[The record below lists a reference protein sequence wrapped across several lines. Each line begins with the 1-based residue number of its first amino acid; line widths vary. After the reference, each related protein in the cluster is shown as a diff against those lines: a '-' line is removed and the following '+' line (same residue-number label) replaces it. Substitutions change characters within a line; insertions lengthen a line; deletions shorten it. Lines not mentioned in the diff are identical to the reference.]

1 MDDRVSVDSIDAPRL
16 GRRDEDSELS
26 DYQGWL
32 HAPVAWTH
40 ERDLEKRWKRKHSSR
55 LGVGLAV
62 AGNPRRHFLVC
73 NVRHD
78 SDWVRSELETLIAE
92 VENTPDAGPA
102 QTTASVGPIEPTSEQ
117 ESGPTPAAE

>member
-1 MDDRVSVDSIDAPRL
+1 MNDRASVDSIDAPRL

-40 ERDLEKRWKRKHSSR
+40 ERDLEKLWKRKHSSR

-73 NVRHD
+73 NVRHNGE
-78 SDWVRSELETLIAE
+78 WVRSELEKLIAE
-92 VENTPDAGPA
+92 VEDQSEAGPA
-102 QTTASVGPIEPTSEQ
+102 DATASVGPIEATSEG
-117 ESGPTPAAE
+117 ESGPTAAPQ